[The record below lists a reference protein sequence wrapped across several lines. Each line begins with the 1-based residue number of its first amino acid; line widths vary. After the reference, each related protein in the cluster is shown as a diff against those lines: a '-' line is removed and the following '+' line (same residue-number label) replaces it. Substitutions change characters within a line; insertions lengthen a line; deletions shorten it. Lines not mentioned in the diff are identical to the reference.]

1 MRHSKLSLI
10 LGALLMVALLTSAST
25 AFAANPATMTVTV
38 TIQNLSV
45 SATGPIAFGT
55 VIAGSITV
63 SNDSSVV
70 TNDGNVTETYSLDVT
85 EPASWTAVQTGT
97 GVDEFALLALFN
109 VLKPAVGDF
118 DYTNDA
124 LTTTPVAA
132 SATKFAGDQDGLSVA
147 ASGVVI
153 LWFKFEAPS
162 TSTVF
167 TEQSIT
173 VTVTAAAG

>member
-1 MRHSKLSLI
+1 MRHSTFNLI
-10 LGALLMVALLTSAST
+10 LGALLMVAVLTGAST
-25 AFAANPATMTVTV
+25 ALAANPATITVTV

-55 VIAGSITV
+55 VTAGSITV

-85 EPASWTAVQTGT
+85 DPAGWTSVQAAT
-97 GVDEFALLALFN
+97 GVDEFALHALFN
-109 VLKPAVGDF
+109 AAQPAGGAF

-124 LTTTPVAA
+124 LTTSSVAA
-132 SATKFAGDQDGLSVA
+132 SGTKFAGDQDGLSVA
-147 ASGVVI
+147 TSGVVI

-167 TEQSIT
+167 TQQSIT

>member
-1 MRHSKLSLI
+1 MRHGKSILI
-10 LGALLMVALLTSAST
+10 LGVVLMIAIFTGAST
-25 AFAANPATMTVTV
+25 ALAANPATITVTV

-55 VIAGSITV
+55 VVAGSITV
-63 SNDSSVV
+63 STDSSHIL
-70 TNDGNVTETYSLDVT
+70 NDGNVTETYSLDVT
-85 EPASWTAVQTGT
+85 DPAGWTAVQAAT
-97 GVDEFALLALFN
+97 GVDEYALHAQFN
-109 VLKPAVGDF
+109 SAQPTAVSF

-124 LTTTPVAA
+124 LTTSSVAA
-132 SATKFAGDQDGLSVA
+132 SGTKFAGDQDGLSVA
-147 ASGVVI
+147 SSGIVY

-162 TSTVF
+162 SSTVF

>member
-1 MRHSKLSLI
+1 
-10 LGALLMVALLTSAST
+10 
-25 AFAANPATMTVTV
+25 
-38 TIQNLSV
+38 
-45 SATGPIAFGT
+45 
-55 VIAGSITV
+55 
-63 SNDSSVV
+63 V

-85 EPASWTAVQTGT
+85 DPASWTSVQAAT
-97 GVDEFALLALFN
+97 GVDEYALHALFN
-109 VLKPAVGDF
+109 VLQPAAGAF

-124 LTTTPVAA
+124 MSTTPVAA

-162 TSTVF
+162 SSTVF
-167 TEQSIT
+167 TQQSIT

>member
-1 MRHSKLSLI
+1 MSYRKFIWILS
-10 LGALLMVALLTSAST
+10 ALLAVAVFAGAST
-25 AFAANPATMTVTV
+25 AFAANPATITVTV

-55 VIAGSITV
+55 VTAGSITV
-63 SNDSSVV
+63 STDSSIV

-85 EPASWTAVQTGT
+85 DPAGWTAVQAAT
-97 GVDEFALLALFN
+97 GVDEYALHALFN
-109 VLKPAVGDF
+109 VLQPAAGAF

-124 LTTTPVAA
+124 LTTTSVAA

-147 ASGVVI
+147 SSGVVI

-167 TEQSIT
+167 TQQSIT

>member
-1 MRHSKLSLI
+1 MRNRKSI
-10 LGALLMVALLTSAST
+10 LVLGVLLMVTILTGAST
-25 AFAANPATMTVTV
+25 AFAANPATITVTV

-55 VIAGSITV
+55 VLAGSITV
-63 SNDSSVV
+63 STDSSHII
-70 TNDGNVTETYSLDVT
+70 NDGNVTETFSLDVT
-85 EPASWTAVQTGT
+85 NPAGWTAVQAAT
-97 GVDEFALLALFN
+97 GVDEYALHALFN
-109 VLKPAVGDF
+109 SGQPAAGAF

-124 LTTTPVAA
+124 LTTSSVAA
-132 SATKFAGDQDGLSVA
+132 SATQFAGDQDGLSVA
-147 ASGVVI
+147 SSGIVY

-162 TSTVF
+162 SSTVF